1 MNSERVVGAFVFPD
15 AWADLTAFRAMLA
28 EFQRFG
34 VSAIVTESDSYCVAA
49 IDAVHERG
57 MQFIAGV
64 ACFSDHASNFGTLAA
79 RPELRPVL
87 ENGEPRSQMEWYVGI
102 TPTGRKHQESVLN
115 KINLIAASY
124 EIDGLF
130 LDFVRW
136 PLHWELELRP
146 GQKPPMDSS
155 FDEETLE
162 LFAETTG
169 LRLPSSCRAV
179 ADRAAWILG
188 GHRAE
193 WVNFKCQVIT
203 GFVQEARASLRD
215 GRNTSKLGAFLV
227 PDGEFASESFTGQR
241 WEDLVPLI
249 DWAAPML
256 YHNILLQPPAW
267 IGRRVDDAVRLAG
280 AKTLPVLQVDSN
292 RDPAIAAD
300 WGPPMDIDNWRAALT
315 EVAGRNDIAGLVVF
329 PGPSLLEVGR
339 GEALRDVMSVW

>member
-1 MNSERVVGAFVFPD
+1 MTTDRIIGAFVFPD
-15 AWADLTAFRAMLA
+15 AWSDLEVFRALLA

-34 VSAIVTESDSYCVAA
+34 VSAIVTETDTYCAAA

-57 MQFIAGV
+57 MQFFAGI
-64 ACFSDHASNFGTLAA
+64 ACFSDHASNFKTLAA

-102 TPTGRKHQESVLN
+102 TPTDRRHQESVLN
-115 KINLIAASY
+115 KIRLIAASN

-146 GQKPPMDSS
+146 GQEPPMDSS
-155 FDEETLE
+155 FDEATLE
-162 LFAETTG
+162 IFAEATR
-169 LRLPSSCRAV
+169 LRPPSSRRAV

-188 GHRAE
+188 SHRTE

-203 GFVQEARASLRD
+203 SFVHEARAALLDAR
-215 GRNTSKLGAFLV
+215 RRSKLGAFLV
-227 PDGEFASESFTGQR
+227 PDGALTSESFTGQR

-267 IGRRVDDAVRLAG
+267 IGQMVDHAVSMAG
-280 AKTLPVLQVDSN
+280 SKTLPVLQADSN
-292 RDPAIAAD
+292 RDPAVAAD

-315 EVAGRNDIAGLVVF
+315 EVAGRDDIAGLVVF
-329 PGPSLLEVGR
+329 PGPGLLEDGR
-339 GEALRDVMSVW
+339 GEALRDAMSAT